1 MMYANSLRQGQELLS
16 ATVWKDQERKDNSRK
31 WNISGEKKVMY
42 WILKYDNVR
51 NQQYFKLAL
60 SLAVMQIQNKEGIG
74 SSGLVFL
81 KNINCLY
88 TDHG

>member
-31 WNISGEKKVMY
+31 WNLSGEKKVMY

-81 KNINCLY
+81 KLAQ
-88 TDHG
+88 TMVEFL